1 MFASGKLRTTLR
13 DLAGTSSYVLV
24 AAPAAGTTAS
34 TALAAVCDE
43 VVLVSQLEHSSMRDL
58 TTAIGEVQRVRGS
71 VLGAV
76 AFQHAG
82 RDGPNLGRASS
93 SLPHIARAW
102 VTQWRASVTKR
113 TTRNADTSA
122 EQRLRALST
131 VATALEQRIAEARS
145 GDALAAG
152 EPTAKETPN
161 ASGERPAR
169 AINSASPTPGD
180 DAVNA
185 AGASA
190 TPPSRSRKRAA
201 PTKRGSSSRRS
212 KQS

>member
-1 MFASGKLRTTLR
+1 MKI
-13 DLAGTSSYVLV
+13 DLNADVGEGYDDRALVPHLTSVNV
-24 AAPAAGTTAS
+24 ACG
-34 TALAAVCDE
+34 
-43 VVLVSQLEHSSMRDL
+43 
-58 TTAIGEVQRVRGS
+58 G
-71 VLGAV
+71 
-76 AFQHAG
+76 HAG
-82 RDGPNLGRASS
+82 D
-93 SLPHIARAW
+93 AR
-102 VTQWRASVTKR
+102 TM
-113 TTRNADTSA
+113 AD
-122 EQRLRALST
+122 T